1 MEFYMRKDIRSKL
14 IGKINLGLSS
24 FWNFLKSGPTIF
36 KVILI
41 ALSSLSVIPIV
52 ILISQS
58 ISSLNSSKELSYNTI
73 ESTIKDQTTQVYQ
86 SYAQNLARRISD
98 FLYSCESDLHSISSI
113 PASPESFLQFG
124 KNNQRWANYYGK
136 NIPLYKEISL
146 IDEFGN
152 ERIKIIKDEI
162 VPGYLLKNVAD
173 KKNTKYLSETYF
185 EDTKIQSGDIFVSHL
200 TSWYIS
206 RYEQLEKNKQ
216 LDGVVRFCK
225 KIKDGNGNFKGI
237 IMIALDAAHLLDF
250 VDFKIMPTD
259 SLANRYRAG
268 SYNYIIDDQGW
279 IIAHQKLWD
288 IKGFDKEGNLVK
300 ELSPNTPKWKYDAG
314 IMPINLTKMD
324 WKLIDIYS
332 NEPMSSIVERVRR
345 GETCITT
352 VKSMGIYSEVEGII
366 RTRTYAPI
374 FYSTG
379 EYNKY
384 GIFGSVSVGTS
395 LKKFMDKSRSLV
407 EHLEEINEKAKQEM
421 IFVAL
426 LISLGVIFFSFLIAR
441 WIAKP
446 LAELSLALSKI
457 GRADYIISNVHSPIK
472 EIEVLSRGVKKLASE
487 LEEKD
492 KKINQTVKELGSVNL
507 NLAAT
512 KKELSA
518 YLHHEYESETDVI
531 LEEKI
536 KTYENE
542 YPLLKEI
549 RKEKIIGDSPQFLR
563 VLRQIVPQSQM
574 NLPTCI
580 YGETGTGKSA
590 LALQIHRLSPRSE
603 KPFMIFEAAEFSAS
617 DPLIVMGKIFG
628 YGEGHGIQGIDK
640 SGQLGIIELCN
651 GGTLLIDDVDAL
663 PVDTQAQILRVVDG
677 LSFHPAAGKPRE
689 ITSDVRFLFSTH
701 VDLESR
707 VKEGFFRKDLYRR
720 IGGSFNKI
728 VIPPLRERRIDILLI
743 AEHFVKRFNKKN
755 GTSIELSQVTKNF
768 LFEHDFKEG
777 NIGELKTLIEVA
789 YENARIEGSSII
801 NKKFLFEAKSIEIK
815 SFGSSSDNTNIH
827 KKILFDEKN
836 IFSVDELNKLRI
848 LRKNNFR
855 MDLSEDELGYK
866 KGSHTLSHH
875 LKGICYKTLCNNNF
889 DIELTAKIIIGD
901 EDSHIIDILI
911 PKIEAYISNIKE
923 KEDANNINSLLKN
936 LPKEYHE
943 FIERIISQKNNI

>member
-1 MEFYMRKDIRSKL
+1 MEFNMSKDIKRQL
-14 IGKINLGLSS
+14 IGKINSGLSS

-41 ALSSLSVIPIV
+41 ALSSLSVIPII

-58 ISSLNSSKELSYNTI
+58 ISSLNSSKELSNNTI
-73 ESTIKDQTTQVYQ
+73 ESTIKEQTTQVYQ

-98 FLYSCESDLHSISSI
+98 FLYSCESDLHSLSAI
-113 PASPESFLQFG
+113 PASSESYQQFG
-124 KNNQRWANYYGK
+124 KNNLRWVNFYSK
-136 NIPLYKEISL
+136 NIPLYKELVL
-146 IDEFGN
+146 IDESGN
-152 ERIKIIKDEI
+152 EKIKIINGEI
-162 VPGYLLKNVAD
+162 IPNYLLKNVID

-185 EDTKIQSGDIFVSHL
+185 EDTKRQSGDIYVSHL

-250 VDFKIMPTD
+250 VDFKIMSRD

-288 IKGFDKEGNLVK
+288 IKGFDKDGNQVK
-300 ELSPNTPKWKYDAG
+300 ELSPNTPKWKYDTG

-332 NEPMSSIVERVRR
+332 NEPMSSIIERVRR

-374 FYSTG
+374 YYSTG
-379 EYNKY
+379 DYNKY
-384 GIFGSVSVGTS
+384 GIFGAVSVGTS

-426 LISLGVIFFSFLIAR
+426 LISLGVIFFSFLIAK

-446 LAELSLALSKI
+446 LMELSLSLSKI
-457 GRADYIISNVHSPIK
+457 GRAEYIINNINSPIK
-472 EIEVLSRGVKKLASE
+472 EINILSRGVKKLASE

-492 KKINQTVKELGSVNL
+492 NKINQTVKELGSVNI

-518 YLHHEYESETDVI
+518 YLHHEYEIETDFI

-549 RKEKIIGDSPQFLR
+549 RKEKIIGNSPQFLR

-590 LALQIHRLSPRSE
+590 LAFQIHRLSPRRD

-651 GGTLLIDDVDAL
+651 GGTLLIDDVDSL
-663 PVDTQAQILRVVDG
+663 PLDTQAQILRIVDG
-677 LSFHPAAGKPRE
+677 LSFHPAAGKPRD
-689 ITSDVRFLFSTH
+689 IISDVRFLFSTH

-707 VKEGFFRKDLYRR
+707 VKEGFFRKDLFRR

-728 VIPPLRERRIDILLI
+728 VIPSLRERRTDILLL
-743 AEHFVKRFNKKN
+743 AEHFIKRFNKKN
-755 GTSIELSQVTKNF
+755 DTSIELSQISRNF

-777 NIGELKTLIEVA
+777 NIGELKTMIEVA

-801 NKKFLFEAKSIEIK
+801 DNKFLFETKSREAKSSFSIK
-815 SFGSSSDNTNIH
+815 DNNSKTNNI
-827 KKILFDEKN
+827 IVEEKN
-836 IFSVDELNKLRI
+836 IFTADELNKLRT
-848 LRKNNFR
+848 LRENNFR
-855 MDLSEDELGYK
+855 MDLSEDDLGYK

-875 LKGICYKTLCNNNF
+875 LKGICYKTLCNYKFN
-889 DIELTAKIIIGD
+889 IRISAKIITGSD
-901 EDSHIIDILI
+901 DPQIIDILV
-911 PKIEAYISNIKE
+911 PKIEGYISNIKG
-923 KEDANNINSLLKN
+923 KENSLNINSLFKN

-943 FIERIISQKNNI
+943 YLEQIISKKEIL